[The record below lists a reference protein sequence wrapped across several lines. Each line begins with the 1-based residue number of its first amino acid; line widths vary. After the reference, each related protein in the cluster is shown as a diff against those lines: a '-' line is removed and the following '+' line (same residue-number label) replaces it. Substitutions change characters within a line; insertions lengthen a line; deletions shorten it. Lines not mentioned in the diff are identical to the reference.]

1 MSCDRSQ
8 CLEVAR
14 SCAVLNLRRAARAVT
29 NRYED
34 EMRALGLKAT
44 QFSLLVAAALRGP
57 VNISA
62 LADLMVMDR
71 TTLTRN
77 LKPLQKRGLLQVVPG
92 SDRRTRAVTLT
103 AAGEAMLA
111 QALPLWRQA
120 QREVVEGLGEQRFA
134 GLLGDLR
141 RTVEVA
147 RRRSENG

>member
-62 LADLMVMDR
+62 LAELMVMDR

-77 LKPLQKRGLLQVVPG
+77 LKSLQKRGLLRAVPG
-92 SDRRTRAVTLT
+92 SDRRTRAAT
-103 AAGEAMLA
+103 ALDHNVGHHRIA
-111 QALPLWRQA
+111 
-120 QREVVEGLGEQRFA
+120 
-134 GLLGDLR
+134 LR
-141 RTVEVA
+141 R
-147 RRRSENG
+147 